1 MAEQLSFPKLMLKP
15 GEERRLRQGHLWVF
29 SNEVA
34 EVAGRPAAGDVVEV
48 VDQQGRSWGLAAF
61 HPHSLITARLLGPD
75 AQGLDASFFRARLE
89 RARALREILFGD
101 DASVYRLAYG
111 ESDGLPGLVVDRYE
125 RVLVVQIFSAAMERR
140 KDVIVEVLTE
150 LFQPDAVV
158 ERSDSH
164 WRTLEGLPE
173 AQGILL
179 GRLQSPLQIELE
191 GVRYRLDPL
200 TGQKTGFFLDQRWNR
215 PALARYCR
223 GRRVLDCFCHGGGFA
238 LHAAQAG
245 ADQVLAVDASEAC
258 IAAVAENARLNKV
271 RIETEKAEAFAF
283 LDAEKARKRSWD
295 VIVLDPPS
303 LAPRRKDA
311 AAARKAYRRLNRL
324 ALEVL
329 REGGILAT
337 ASCSEHVWEDVFY
350 AEVRHAAAD
359 VRRVLQLLQRLHQ
372 APDHPVLPAMPETA
386 YLKMGVFR
394 VL

>member
-1 MAEQLSFPKLMLKP
+1 MVEELRFPKVMLKL

-34 EVAGRPAAGDVVEV
+34 EVTGRPAAGDVVEV
-48 VDQQGRSWGLAAF
+48 VDQRGRSWGLAAF

-75 AQGLDASFFRARLE
+75 AHDLDVSFFRARLE
-89 RARALREILFGD
+89 RARALREVLFGD

-164 WRTLEGLPE
+164 WRTLEGLPKV
-173 AQGILL
+173 QGILL
-179 GRLQSPLQIELE
+179 GRLQPPLQIELE

-223 GRRVLDCFCHGGGFA
+223 GRRVLDCFCHLGGFA

-245 ADQVLAVDASEAC
+245 ADRVLAVDASESC
-258 IAAVAENARLNKV
+258 IAEVAENARLNEV
-271 RIETEKAEAFAF
+271 RIEAEKAEVFAF
-283 LDAEKARKRSWD
+283 LEAEKARKRSWD

-324 ALEVL
+324 ALEIL

-386 YLKMGVFR
+386 YLKMGIFR